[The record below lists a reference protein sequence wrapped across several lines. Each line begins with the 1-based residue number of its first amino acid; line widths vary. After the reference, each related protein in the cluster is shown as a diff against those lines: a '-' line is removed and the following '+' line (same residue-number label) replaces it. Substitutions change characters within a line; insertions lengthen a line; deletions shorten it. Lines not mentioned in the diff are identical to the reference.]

1 MMFTWVFLVSLF
13 CMGTQD
19 RSDPDDGVIQ
29 CGPQNMTETHNFT
42 DQRIFLT
49 WEDDPSCSAIQEE
62 LIYEVE
68 VLRAGKRVHDDEVV
82 VTADHIGTTHSWNW
96 TSPLAL
102 ECASHSI
109 RLSSRYKNHTS
120 PWSQEQTIPGTS
132 PSDLPKIFPQDRV
145 VEVGSRVSFCCVLEP
160 GGRFDKMFIKGYNST
175 DMNTTKISNQ
185 TYVLTVDLN
194 TPPPYIC
201 IDVICNTYDSGAC
214 VYVGYPP
221 ADWGLQCE
229 TRDLQSVECH
239 WNIGRETHLTGP
251 RATAYRLL
259 GRLCSD
265 EETKRRSCKQKVQVN
280 VGERN
285 WTLKAQN
292 VLGSHEL
299 TDRADLSER
308 VHMFAPK
315 KLTASTVNS
324 RNVSLE
330 WSWTIQE
337 YNQLHIVCQIRLRHG
352 GQTHIINDSGVG
364 LNVTVLRG
372 LMPSQMYAVQVRCGT
387 EHHFW
392 KWSDWSTSTFRT
404 KDDLPDSLDVWIQT
418 EHNQTIIIWKK
429 LLPNQSHGDITDYEV
444 TWRKATERERQNKT
458 IFPPEHSVALSLDT
472 SEEHI
477 VTVTARNVIGSSS
490 PAAITISTLH
500 PGREVE
506 SAHISGS
513 DGGFNVSWSVNPAA
527 SCGYVV
533 DWCPTFSICRVEWL
547 KVPPGVTNA
556 RILSEHFTDGVRYS
570 LSIYACTQGAPE
582 LLERR
587 EGYVR
592 ETKLPDNQI
601 QLKWEQLGS
610 DVQVSWT
617 AIAPRN
623 QSAFIQGYIMYYTD
637 NSTPRS
643 NLNRSPEA
651 TSLTVKNLPISSYK
665 FTVKALTSAGECGD
679 TSFSL
684 SMNSLTDKM
693 IMAVII
699 SLVSVFSLLSLVT
712 ILCYRH
718 WTCVKLKIYPPI
730 PKPVL
735 TDNWLTSLGEHGRHW
750 LHVDSCHHSET
761 DIVDVPQLYCKRPP
775 GNGDISQEE
784 RHFVSAQTQSPKGYY
799 NQPLRSRAPAALT
812 LNTKNISSPSGLPS
826 VPHRSVFVNPSMD
839 SVSPSSPELQDGK
852 NLDGYQPQSPVE
864 TCGQT
869 QTEENP
875 ESPLSCVST
884 YILIPHSSSK

>member
-1 MMFTWVFLVSLF
+1 MK
-13 CMGTQD
+13 
-19 RSDPDDGVIQ
+19 
-29 CGPQNMTETHNFT
+29 ETYNFN

-68 VLRAGKRVHDDEVV
+68 VRRAGKRVHDDEVV
-82 VTADHIGTTHSWNW
+82 VTADHIGITHSWNW
-96 TSPLAL
+96 TSSLPL
-102 ECASHSI
+102 ECASHSV

-120 PWSQEQTIPGTS
+120 PWSQEQTIPGTN
-132 PSDLPKIFPQDRV
+132 PSGRPMVFPQDRV
-145 VEVGSRVSFCCVLEP
+145 VEVGSRFSFCCVLEP
-160 GGRFDKMFIKGYNST
+160 GGRFDKMFIKGYNSI

-194 TPPPYIC
+194 TASPLIGY
-201 IDVICNTYDSGAC
+201 DVICNTYDSGAC
-214 VYVGYPP
+214 VYIGYPP
-221 ADWGLQCE
+221 ADLGLQCE

-239 WNIGRETHLTGP
+239 WNIGRDTNLTGP
-251 RATAYRLL
+251 RATTYRLL
-259 GRLCSD
+259 GRLCS
-265 EETKRRSCKQKVQVN
+265 EKKKNSCKQKVQVN

-285 WTLKAQN
+285 WTVKAQN

-299 TDRADLSER
+299 TYRADLSER
-308 VHMFAPK
+308 VHMFAPEN
-315 KLTASTVNS
+315 LTASTVNS

-330 WSWTIQE
+330 WSWTILK
-337 YNQLHIVCQIRLRHG
+337 YNQLPIVCQIQLFPPS
-352 GQTHIINDSGVG
+352 GQTHMTNDSGVG
-364 LNVTVLRG
+364 LKVTVLHG
-372 LMPSQMYAVQVRCGT
+372 LMPSQMYTVKVRCGT

-392 KWSDWSTSTFRT
+392 KWSNWSATRTFWT
-404 KDDLPDSLDVWIQT
+404 KDDLPDSLDVWMQM
-418 EHNQTIIIWKK
+418 EHNQTIIRWKT
-429 LLPNQSHGDITDYEV
+429 LLPNQSHGEIRDYEV
-444 TWRKATERERQNKT
+444 TWRKATERERQTKT
-458 IFPPEHSVALSLDT
+458 IFPPEHSVALSLFA

-500 PGREVE
+500 PDREVE
-506 SAHISGS
+506 SSRISGS

-533 DWCPTFSICRVEWL
+533 DWCPTFSTCRVEWL

-556 RILSEHFTDGVRYS
+556 RILSEHFTDGVKYS

-601 QLKWEQLGS
+601 KLKWEQLGS
-610 DVQVSWT
+610 DVEVTWT

-637 NSTPRS
+637 NSAPRS
-643 NLNRSPEA
+643 NLNRGFNISTDNPEA
-651 TSLTVKNLPISSYK
+651 TSLMARNLPISSYK

-684 SMNSLTDKM
+684 SMNSPTDKM
-693 IMAVII
+693 IMVVII
-699 SLVSVFSLLSLVT
+699 SLVSVFSLLSLII

-730 PKPVL
+730 PIPVL

-750 LHVDSCHHSET
+750 LHVDSYHQGET
-761 DIVDVPQLYCKRPP
+761 DIVDVPQLCCKRPP

-784 RHFVSAQTQSPKGYY
+784 RHFVSTQTQSPKGYY
-799 NQPLRSRAPAALT
+799 NQPLRSHVTAALT
-812 LNTKNISSPSGLPS
+812 LNTKNISRPSGLPS
-826 VPHRSVFVNPSMD
+826 VPFRSVFVNPSYD
-839 SVSPSSPELQDGK
+839 SMSPSSPELQDRK
-852 NLDGYQPQSPVE
+852 NSEGYQLQSPVE

-869 QTEENP
+869 QTEESP
-875 ESPLSCVST
+875 ESSLPCVLT
-884 YILIPHSSSK
+884 YILIPQSSSQ